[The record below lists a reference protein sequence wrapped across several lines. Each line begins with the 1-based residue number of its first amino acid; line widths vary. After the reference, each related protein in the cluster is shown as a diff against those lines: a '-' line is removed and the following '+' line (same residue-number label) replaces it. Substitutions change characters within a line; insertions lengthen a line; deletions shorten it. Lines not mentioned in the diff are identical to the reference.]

1 MEPSLEQ
8 IARRFAEQVPAVD
21 FWSLR
26 LVSELKESLAV
37 RQDIVQPPDSLVS
50 RGAFISVIEAG
61 GAGYAA
67 TGDLTSSGLRAALE
81 HAREWAVL
89 TAPWSL
95 LDAQLLPRCGI
106 TGRYETPMPEPW
118 EGLSIEDKIGQLQT
132 ACRSL
137 KIDARIV
144 DWWAWLTYRRIDT
157 LLVSGDGASIEQR
170 FHLIDPGL
178 QAVANAGSQTQT
190 RTGGGARGARQG
202 GLEQLRFL
210 GFPDQGP
217 RVAAEALTLLEAPEC
232 PQGRM
237 DLLLMPSQMALQ
249 IHESIGHP
257 LELDRILG
265 DERNYAGTSFVT
277 PDMFGHYRY
286 GSTLLNVTFDP
297 GCDGEAACY
306 GFDDE
311 GTPAERV
318 HLIRNGLLLRPLGG
332 ASSQTRAGLPGTA
345 SARACD
351 WDRPPIDRMANLNI
365 EPGQGNLSELIAGI
379 ERGVLMDTNRS
390 WSIDDSR
397 NKFQFG
403 CELGRLIEDGELKGV
418 VRNPNY
424 RGVSATFWRSL
435 SAVGDRGDFEVHGVT
450 NCGKG
455 EPNQMIHVGH
465 ASPPCAFRDVEVFG
479 GGA

>member
-1 MEPSLEQ
+1 MEPFLETT
-8 IARRFAEQVPAVD
+8 ARRLADKVPALD
-21 FWSLR
+21 YWSLR
-26 LVSELKESLAV
+26 LVSEHRESLAV
-37 RQDIVQPPDSLVS
+37 RQDIVQPPDTLLSQGALVT
-50 RGAFISVIEAG
+50 VIDAG

-67 TGDLTSSGLRAALE
+67 TSDLSPAGLLDALDR
-81 HAREWAVL
+81 AREWATL
-89 TAPWSL
+89 TARCSL
-95 LDAQLLPRCGI
+95 LDPRDLPRCSR
-106 TGRYETPMPEPW
+106 TGNYETPVDEPW
-118 EGLSIEDKIGQLQT
+118 DSLPTGAKIDRLR
-132 ACRSL
+132 AASREL
-137 KIDARIV
+137 KIDDRIV
-144 DWWAWLTYRRIDT
+144 DWWAWLVYRRIDT
-157 LLVSGDGASIEQR
+157 LLVSGDGAWIEQQ
-170 FHLIDPGL
+170 FHLVDPGL
-178 QAVANAGSQTQT
+178 KAVANAGSQTQV

-202 GLEQLRFL
+202 GLEQLAAA
-210 GFPDQGP
+210 GFADQGP
-217 RVAAEALTLLEAPEC
+217 TVAAEALALLAAPEC
-232 PQGRM
+232 PEGRM

-257 LELDRILG
+257 LELDRVLG

-297 GCDGEAACY
+297 TCAGEAARY
-306 GFDDE
+306 RFDDE
-311 GTPAERV
+311 GTPAETV
-318 HLIRNGLLLRPLGG
+318 HLIRDGILVRPLGG
-332 ASSQTRAGLPGTA
+332 ASSQARAGLPGTA

-351 WDRPPIDRMANLNI
+351 WDRPPIDRMANLNV
-365 EPGQGNLSELIAGI
+365 EPGAGSLDDLVAGI

-403 CELGRLIEDGELKGV
+403 CELGRLIEDGQLGGL

-424 RGVSATFWRSL
+424 RGISATFWRSL
-435 SAVGDRGDFEVHGVT
+435 DAVGGPEAFEVHGVT

-465 ASPPCAFRDVEVFG
+465 ASPPCVFRAVDVFG

>member
-1 MEPSLEQ
+1 MQPILEQ
-8 IARRFAEQVPAVD
+8 TAKRFAEQVPAMD

-26 LVSELKESLAV
+26 LVSERKETLAV
-37 RQDIVQPPDSLVS
+37 RQDIVQPPDILVS
-50 RGAFISVIEAG
+50 RGAFITVVQAG
-61 GAGYAA
+61 GTGYAA
-67 TGDLTSSGLRAALE
+67 TSDLSPSGLRAALE
-81 HAREWAVL
+81 RAREWAVL
-89 TAPWSL
+89 TARRSL
-95 LDAQLLPRCGI
+95 LDAELVPRCARS
-106 TGRYETPMPEPW
+106 GRYETPVQEPW
-118 EGLSIEDKIGQLQT
+118 EGLPNEDKIGQLRK
-132 ACRSL
+132 ASRSL
-137 KIDARIV
+137 KIDDRIV
-144 DWWAWLTYRRIDT
+144 DWWAWLVYRQIDT
-157 LLVSGDGASIEQR
+157 LLVSGDGAWIEQR
-170 FHLIDPGL
+170 FHIIDPGL
-178 QAVANAGSQTQT
+178 KAVANAGSQTQI

-202 GLEQLRFL
+202 GLEQLKLL
-210 GFPDQGP
+210 GFTDQGS
-217 RVAAEALTLLEAPEC
+217 RVAEEALTLLEAPEC
-232 PQGRM
+232 PEGRM

-277 PDMFGHYRY
+277 LDMFGRYRY

-297 GCDGEAACY
+297 GCSGEAACY

-318 HLIRNGLLLRPLGG
+318 HLIRNGLLQCPLGG
-332 ASSQTRAGLPGTA
+332 AVSQARAGLPGTA
-345 SARACD
+345 NARACD

-365 EPGQGNLSELIAGI
+365 EPGQGSLRELIAGI
-379 ERGVLMDTNRS
+379 EHGVLMDTNRS

-403 CELGRLIEDGELKGV
+403 CELGRLVEDGELKGV

-435 SAVGDRGDFEVHGVT
+435 SAVGGRADFELHGVT

-465 ASPPCAFRDVEVFG
+465 ASPPCVFRGIEVFG
-479 GGA
+479 GGV